1 MKKSLSSLFIAVILS
16 VTVASVH
23 AAEAASDA
31 VVLALKGNV
40 QVTLPGKA
48 APTEIK
54 VGDRLP
60 QGTKIV
66 TAAGSELE
74 LQAFS
79 GSSTIITEDSK
90 VELSKLSL
98 TTSGGVVTKQSALIS
113 VSVGNV
119 ISSLDPAKK
128 AINDY
133 SIRTPKGVAA
143 ARGTKYVVSVGV
155 SGNITTYVTT
165 GVVTFYNPATGQSVD
180 ILPGYVV
187 VVDQNGTI
195 SEPVKATKEQAKAAR
210 DEVKEEEKDGGDKT
224 PPVGIIDITVVSP
237 SSP

>member
-210 DEVKEEEKDGGDKT
+210 DEVKEEIKDGDDT
-224 PPVGIIDITVVSP
+224 TRVEIIDITVVSP

>member
-79 GSSTIITEDSK
+79 GSSTIITEGSK
-90 VELSKLSL
+90 VELTKLSL
-98 TTSGGVVTKQSALIS
+98 TTSEGVITKQTATLNL
-113 VSVGNV
+113 SVGSV

-143 ARGTKYVVSVGV
+143 ARGTKYVVTVGV
-155 SGNITTYVTT
+155 SGNVTTYVST
-165 GVVTFYNPATGQSVD
+165 GVVTFFNPVTNQTVD
-180 ILPGYVV
+180 VLPGYVV
-187 VVDQNGTI
+187 VVDEKGNI
-195 SEPVKATKEQAKAAR
+195 SEPVKATKEQSEAAR
-210 DEVKEEEKDGGDKT
+210 EQRKEDKKAGYDDKT
-224 PPVGIIDITVVSP
+224 PVEIIDPTVVSA
-237 SSP
+237 SSI

>member
-210 DEVKEEEKDGGDKT
+210 DEVKEEIKDGGDT
-224 PPVGIIDITVVSP
+224 TRVEIIDITVVSP